1 MSVRCP
7 MDRRRT
13 LLALLAACFSGAALS
28 QPNARTAPP
37 LAIQGYDPVAYFV
50 AGRPVKGLASIA
62 YDFDD
67 SRYFFSSAKNRD
79 LFAASPDRYAP
90 QFAAL
95 CAAGLADGRIVESD
109 PTAFIVRDGKLY
121 LFQAA
126 KGVERARK
134 DPSLLGKAQQA
145 HARR

>member
-1 MSVRCP
+1 MN
-7 MDRRRT
+7 RRRT
-13 LLALLAACFSGAALS
+13 LLGILAACFSGAALS
-28 QPNARTAPP
+28 QPNARSAPP
-37 LAIQGYDPVAYFV
+37 LAIKGYDPVAYFV

-95 CAAGLADGRIVESD
+95 CAAGLADGRVIESD

-126 KGVERARK
+126 KGVERVRK

-145 HARR
+145 HARK